1 MLFWFE
7 KHNKSSWIV
16 TIIIA
21 IIIFYLSSLIFP
33 PGPPGG
39 FPWKSIAYHFYAF
52 LFLEAF
58 LLISIIRGKN
68 ENKKFFFVGI
78 LIILMYAV
86 SDEIHQLFVPGRACS
101 FSDFLTDSAGI
112 LFASLLY
119 LLLRFEKFK
128 ENFSEDYED
137 SLYY

>member
-1 MLFWFE
+1 MISWFE
-7 KHNKSSWIV
+7 KHNKLSWIV

-58 LLISIIRGKN
+58 LLISIIRGKT
-68 ENKKFFFVGI
+68 ENKKFFFVA
-78 LIILMYAV
+78 IIIALFYAV
-86 SDEIHQLFVPGRACS
+86 SDEVHQIFVPTRA
-101 FSDFLTDSAGI
+101 FTISDFLTDSAGI
-112 LFASLLY
+112 FLASLIYSL
-119 LLLRFEKFK
+119 KFLNINQNSDDTYD
-128 ENFSEDYED
+128 E

>member
-1 MLFWFE
+1 MISWFE
-7 KHNKSSWIV
+7 KHNKISWIV

-68 ENKKFFFVGI
+68 ENKKFIFI
-78 LIILMYAV
+78 AIIIALVYGV

-101 FSDFLTDSAGI
+101 LSDVLTDSAGV
-112 LFASLLY
+112 LFAGLLY
-119 LLLRFEKFK
+119 SFRIKSKNKVNE
-128 ENFSEDYED
+128 EYNPD
-137 SLYY
+137 LYY